1 MRIKGRNPTDLH
13 PLVVGRGNRGRFWIT
28 GILTLVHTVSGTGI
42 GTPGA
47 RTILPSAVRDDAI
60 VGIETLAPALP
71 ELVTNLLDVIHT
83 NDHSLALA
91 VTRPAVLRN
100 TVI

>member
-1 MRIKGRNPTDLH
+1 MGIEGRNPTDLH
-13 PLVVGRGNRGRFWIT
+13 PLVVGRGSGGRFGVT
-28 GILTLVHTVSGTGI
+28 GILTLVYPVSGTSI
-42 GTPGA
+42 RTPGA
-47 RTILPSAVRDDAI
+47 RTILPSAIRDDAI

-100 TVI
+100 AVI